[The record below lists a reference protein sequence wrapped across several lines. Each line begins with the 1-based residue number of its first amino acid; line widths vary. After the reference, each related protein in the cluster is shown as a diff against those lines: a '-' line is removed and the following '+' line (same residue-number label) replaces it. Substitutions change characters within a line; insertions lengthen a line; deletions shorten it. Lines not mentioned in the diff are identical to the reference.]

1 MSLTSSSSNI
11 FERLEKFFE
20 NVPSLNKTI
29 EIKCSKCGK
38 SDVFENEKHAYMAGW
53 YYPDGQ
59 KQNYNVVE
67 ICFDCQQREKKEGIG
82 G

>member
-1 MSLTSSSSNI
+1 MI
-11 FERLEKFFE
+11 K
-20 NVPSLNKTI
+20 
-29 EIKCSKCGK
+29 IKCGKCGK